1 MLIDTFYYFD
11 KSTKRKNELASY
23 CTLCDVEVRKVLK
36 HVSTRWLSLE
46 LVVSRILQ
54 QYPAL
59 RSYFL
64 SQGMC
69 TDVLGLYEYLICKN
83 SVLFGAHRSLI
94 WKTGLPEA
102 RLLKCNVR
110 GLFDVLPSCTST
122 VY

>member
-1 MLIDTFYYFD
+1 MMIDSYYYFD

-46 LVVSRILQ
+46 LVITRTLK

-64 SQGMC
+64 SQGTVNTTLQLC
-69 TDVLGLYEYLICKN
+69 ARDICIN
-83 SVLFGAHRSLI
+83 TI
-94 WKTGLPEA
+94 Y
-102 RLLKCNVR
+102 
-110 GLFDVLPSCTST
+110 
-122 VY
+122 VYIYACMQVPHMEDWTA